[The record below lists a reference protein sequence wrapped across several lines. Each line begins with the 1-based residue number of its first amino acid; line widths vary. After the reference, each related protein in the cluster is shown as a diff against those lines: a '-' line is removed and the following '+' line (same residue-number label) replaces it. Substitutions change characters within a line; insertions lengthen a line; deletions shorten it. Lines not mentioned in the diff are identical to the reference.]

1 MIIQQFLL
9 CEFTISEQLYNS
21 DIGFINDNQ
30 ICTNTIS
37 KQNITVNRNYLIRIY
52 HMTIQQFLLY
62 GSTIHEQRG
71 YEYRYNMLISIFEKV
86 TTLDY
91 SKRLQYS
98 HLYDIQMTI

>member
-1 MIIQQFLL
+1 MY
-9 CEFTISEQLYNS
+9 EYNPISKLQY
-21 DIGFINDNQ
+21 
-30 ICTNTIS
+30 S

-98 HLYDIQMTI
+98 YPDNIQMTI